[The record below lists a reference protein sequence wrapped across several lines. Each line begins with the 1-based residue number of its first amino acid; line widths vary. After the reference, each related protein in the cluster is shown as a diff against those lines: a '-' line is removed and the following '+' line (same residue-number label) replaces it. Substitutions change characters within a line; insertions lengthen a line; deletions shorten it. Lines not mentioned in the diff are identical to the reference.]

1 MRSPVVSMPV
11 ATVAV
16 PEGAQAGSSQRTPRS
31 RGRREGRMARR
42 GEVSGRGRNHLG
54 VGRSGPRCARLH
66 RRRITRSGATS
77 YLPHAAPQPSPK
89 APVMA
94 YTPQHPVRFVT
105 AASLFDGHD
114 AAINITRRILQ
125 GHGAEAVP
133 LGHDRSVR
141 VIAETAIADD
151 AQGIAV
157 SGYQG
162 ARVEFF
168 KYVLALL
175 REKGAGH
182 IRVFG

>member
-66 RRRITRSGATS
+66 RRRITRSGATF

-105 AASLFDGHD
+105 AASLFDGH
-114 AAINITRRILQ
+114 
-125 GHGAEAVP
+125 
-133 LGHDRSVR
+133 
-141 VIAETAIADD
+141 
-151 AQGIAV
+151 
-157 SGYQG
+157 
-162 ARVEFF
+162 
-168 KYVLALL
+168 
-175 REKGAGH
+175 
-182 IRVFG
+182 IRVFGGGGGTIVPE